1 MSYEIKFL
9 RNEDF
14 EALPVEVT
22 RGANIKD
29 SLGFYNPY
37 IKKAYIR
44 DTGYSEVNKYLMDH
58 EAEHMI
64 EEHATDEDEFGIR
77 HKKKGGF
84 AKFFDTL
91 FNPVTWVHPERQ
103 SGWVTPLTAT
113 ESPFSLFGDGGQAY
127 QSGQGSGLESGMM
140 DYSMYGN
147 QPGFS
152 SAGGSQGQSAGYGTY
167 DGQDSFSGI
176 NMSLNQSNPDNPFA
190 SDLTRNKYGAQAG
203 TFGF

>member
-14 EALPVEVT
+14 EALPNEVT

-84 AKFFDTL
+84 AKFFDTI
-91 FNPVTWVHPERQ
+91 FNPTTWANPERQ
-103 SGWVTPLTAT
+103 SGWVMPLTAQ
-113 ESPFSLFGDGGQAY
+113 ESPFSMFKNEETQP
-127 QSGQGSGLESGMM
+127 GQGMESGMM
-140 DYSMYGN
+140 DYGMYQGQQGPTSM
-147 QPGFS
+147 
-152 SAGGSQGQSAGYGTY
+152 GGSQGDNAGYGTY

-176 NMSLNQSNPDNPFA
+176 NTSLNESSQVNPFA
-190 SDLTRNKYGAQAG
+190 PEQERFKYGAPAG
-203 TFGF
+203 RTLGF

>member
-58 EAEHMI
+58 EEEHML

-84 AKFFDTL
+84 AKYFDTI
-91 FNPVTWVHPERQ
+91 FNPVTWFHPERQ
-103 SGWVTPLTAT
+103 SGWASPLMAS
-113 ESPFSLFGDGGQAY
+113 ESPFSLFGGGEEA
-127 QSGQGSGLESGMM
+127 QSGQGAEQGLM
-140 DYSMYGN
+140 DYSMFQG
-147 QPGFS
+147 QPGS
-152 SAGGSQGQSAGYGTY
+152 TSMGGSQGNAGYGTY
-167 DGQDSFSGI
+167 GSTDSFDGI
-176 NMSLNQSNPDNPFA
+176 NTGLNQSSQVNPFA
-190 SDLTRNKYGAQAG
+190 PEQERFKYGAPAG
-203 TFGF
+203 RTLGF